1 MSKRH
6 KEDLVRKSIL
16 ILLLLA
22 SIASSGLLT
31 ACNESASPSMVTDD
45 LGRQVKIEKTPESVV
60 SLAPS
65 VTEILFE
72 LDLGDKVVGVTE
84 ACDYPD
90 GAKEKPKVGAYFCTS
105 LESILDQDPDLIL
118 TDGYDPVVD
127 QIEGMGIP
135 MIVLQPTDV
144 DGILKD
150 IRLVGQVMNVE
161 GKAGELAESLQ
172 QRLDAV
178 TGKTEGVT
186 TRPTVFYEIDASDQ
200 TKPWTVGPGSLA
212 DSLISLAGGQNI
224 LQEGG
229 AYPQINLE
237 TLLSADPDLIIL
249 GDYPYVTPEEV
260 MARSGVWRQV
270 PAVKNAKVYAI
281 SDPSLTS
288 RPGPRI
294 IDGLEEMAEIIHPE
308 LFTG

>member
-1 MSKRH
+1 
-6 KEDLVRKSIL
+6 VRRAFL
-16 ILLLLA
+16 ILVVLA
-22 SIASSGLLT
+22 LT
-31 ACNESASPSMVTDD
+31 ALIGLSTGCNESSSPFPVTDD
-45 LGRQVKIEKTPESVV
+45 LGRQVNIEQTPQSIV

-65 VTEILFE
+65 VTEILFA
-72 LDLGDKVVGVTE
+72 LGLGDKVVGVTE

-90 GAKEKPKVGAYFCTS
+90 EAKEKPKVGGYFSTS
-105 LESILDQDPDLIL
+105 LESILDKDPDLIL
-118 TDGYDPVVD
+118 TDGFDPVAD
-127 QIEGMGIP
+127 QVEEMGIP
-135 MIVLQPTDV
+135 MLVLQPTDV

-178 TGKTEGVT
+178 TGKTAGVT

-237 TLLSADPDLIIL
+237 TLLSADPDLVIL
-249 GDYPYVTPEEV
+249 GDYPYVTPEQV
-260 MARSGVWRQV
+260 MARTGVWQQV
-270 PAVKNAKVYAI
+270 PAVKNARVYAI